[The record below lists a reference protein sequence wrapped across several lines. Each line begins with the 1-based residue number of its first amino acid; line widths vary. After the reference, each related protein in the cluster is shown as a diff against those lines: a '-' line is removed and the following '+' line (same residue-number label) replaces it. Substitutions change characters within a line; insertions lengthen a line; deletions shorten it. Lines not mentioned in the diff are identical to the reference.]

1 MNEMY
6 NMGLDLHSWS
16 AVAVLVM
23 IFLNLYI
30 LISSKDLTKYKRA
43 NSLYWVPLEITVL
56 GSLLFTGV
64 VMMAAKHLEFSIEN
78 IVMII
83 LGIVLIVLESKR
95 LKTLKYLSVK
105 KEHAFEVY
113 KPYARTILQIEFA
126 LVLLMSLWMW
136 FI

>member
-6 NMGLDLHSWS
+6 SMGLDLHSWS

-23 IFLNLYI
+23 IFLNLFI
-30 LISSKDLTKYKRA
+30 LISSKDLLKYKRA

-64 VMMAAKHLEFSIEN
+64 VMMAAKHLDFTIEN
-78 IVMII
+78 IAMIV
-83 LGIVLIVLESKR
+83 LGVVLIVLEAKR
-95 LKTLKYLSVK
+95 LKALKYLSTK
-105 KEHAFEVY
+105 KEHAFAVY
-113 KPYARTILQIEFA
+113 KPFARTILQAEFV

-136 FI
+136 LA